1 MIDELDEVTFTDD
14 RRDEDETG
22 TKTVL
27 VPRLK
32 SVDSNINGK
41 SYSNMVRFFNNQ
53 LRAGEISA
61 MLEIPIMTE
70 EVTIADFSL
79 RSYTY
84 WRLNRTDLLVDI
96 PFNVTLTA
104 CEDDQDYSA
113 KFGFVASAWMDA
125 ENGYKP
131 EFQELKPVELREDRG
146 YQKFDHHLA
155 PIMSNEQVEDAA
167 EEIWRIKCLEALS
180 DPKLRKADTLLEKYG
195 LKTMLLRLV
204 GHDDEDYVLFF
215 EDDYIFV
222 QDSAEHDEKEL
233 PPPRRQFVPA
243 DTVVINLAHPHGDK
257 FELAKF
263 KACFQYEYHYQFYT
277 LNGCK
282 STSKKQFTFQ
292 KITVPKKK
300 KVNDGFRY
308 LEPAARR
315 GGMGLMMPYTVMKE
329 TIHREYQKASA
340 KKINLNY
347 ENHDGFRFSQVISAI
362 ATKFDVARFRVRQRI
377 VGLGHMTAK
386 GANNY
391 DPDGECYFTPFGFS
405 TDEEMVSKDEEF
417 TVTRESLYKL
427 YSENSHFRA
436 LMHSG
441 DFAFV
446 DGLVCG
452 NDGEFLDTDDVD
464 PALRPS
470 ANANVAQCCLRFVKK
485 YERGSKVIEFNNA
498 RYREHYAPII
508 EKWRDKAKQERED
521 WKQQIVAGIPS
532 SFSEALR
539 YCKSF
544 VGQGKTS
551 LQSIAKLAVLD
562 EVTVTRYFGKE
573 GVKYEPDVLLRICIA
588 LSLPPWLSDVLF
600 EKAELKIPRKGQKRY
615 YGFVLDCLY
624 LESMATIKVFL
635 KKRGILEFADEE
647 DYDQQQAG

>member
-1 MIDELDEVTFTDD
+1 MMDELDEDTFTDD
-14 RRDEDETG
+14 RREDNETG

-32 SVDSNINGK
+32 SVDSNINAR
-41 SYSNMVRFFNNQ
+41 SYSYLVRFFNEQ

-70 EVTIADFSL
+70 EAPLSSFSL
-79 RSYTY
+79 RPYTY
-84 WRLNRTDLLVDI
+84 WRLNRANLLVDI
-96 PFNVTLTA
+96 PFDVTLTA
-104 CEDDQDYSA
+104 CEDDQDYNA
-113 KFGFVASAWMDA
+113 KFSFVASAWMDA

-131 EFQELKPVELREDRG
+131 EFQEIRPAELREDRG
-146 YQKFDHHLA
+146 LQKFDHHLV

-195 LKTMLLRLV
+195 LKSIQLRLA
-204 GHDDEDYVLFF
+204 GHDGEDYVLFF
-215 EDDYIFV
+215 EDDYILV
-222 QDSAEHDEKEL
+222 QDPAAPGEKEL
-233 PPPRRQFVPA
+233 PPPRKQFVPA
-243 DTVVINLAHPHGDK
+243 DTVVLNLAYSQGDLY
-257 FELAKF
+257 ELAKY
-263 KACFQYEYHYQFYT
+263 KACFQYEFHYQFYA

-292 KITVPKKK
+292 RITIPKKK

-308 LEPAARR
+308 LEPAAQR
-315 GGMGLMMPYTVMKE
+315 GGMGLMMPYTIMKE
-329 TIHREYQKASA
+329 KIHREYQKASA
-340 KKINLNY
+340 KKINNNY
-347 ENHDGFRFSQVISAI
+347 ENHDGFRYTQVISAI
-362 ATKFDVARFRVRQRI
+362 SGKFGLPRFRVRQRI
-377 VGLGHMTAK
+377 VGLGNLTAK

-391 DPDGECYFTPFGFS
+391 DPDAEGYFTPFCFS
-405 TDEEMVSKDEEF
+405 TDEEMVAKDEEF
-417 TVTRESLYKL
+417 SITREYMYKL

-452 NDGEFLDTDDVD
+452 NDGEFLKSSNGGTV
-464 PALRPS
+464 LQPS
-470 ANANVAQCCLRFVKK
+470 ANANVHMCCLRFVKG
-485 YERGSKVIEFNNA
+485 YEHGGKTVQFNNA

-508 EKWRDKAKQERED
+508 EKWRLKAKQEREE
-521 WKQQIVAGIPS
+521 WKQQIVAGVPE
-532 SFSEALR
+532 SFPEALR

-544 VGQGKTS
+544 MGKGKMG
-551 LQSIAKLAVLD
+551 LREIAMLAGLD

-573 GVKYEPDVLLRICIA
+573 GVQYEPDVLLSICVAID
-588 LSLPPWLSDVLF
+588 LPPWLSDVLF
-600 EKAELKIPRKGQKRY
+600 DKAELKIPRKGQKRY
-615 YGFVLDCLY
+615 YGFILDCLY

-635 KKRGILEFADEE
+635 KKHGILEFERAAEE
-647 DYDQQQAG
+647 